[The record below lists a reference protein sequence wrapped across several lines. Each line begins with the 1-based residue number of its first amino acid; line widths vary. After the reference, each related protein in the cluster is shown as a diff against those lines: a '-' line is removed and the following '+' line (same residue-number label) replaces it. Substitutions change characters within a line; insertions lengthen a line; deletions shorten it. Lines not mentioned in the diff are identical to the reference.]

1 MRAHNVF
8 SWILKK
14 DVSGNPLPID
24 YTWAWKA
31 KPNEKGEIDK
41 FKARLCARGFREI
54 FGVHYTET
62 FAPVTTLTSGSATQ
76 PTKMDWF
83 QIQLQMA
90 PNRSIWP
97 VGVHRT
103 HPNRFGA
110 CGAPSWVCAGLRLVI
125 WCGGGLTG
133 TGTREQTKRRRFLLC
148 RLVVAGQRHGY
159 TNQLHGR
166 SMCQN
171 VGPTSHDGT
180 DNRRVRK

>member
-1 MRAHNVF
+1 
-8 SWILKK
+8 
-14 DVSGNPLPID
+14 
-24 YTWAWKA
+24 
-31 KPNEKGEIDK
+31 
-41 FKARLCARGFREI
+41 
-54 FGVHYTET
+54 
-62 FAPVTTLTSGSATQ
+62 
-76 PTKMDWF
+76 MDWF
-83 QIQLQMA
+83 QIQPQMA
-90 PNRSIWP
+90 SNRSIWP

-180 DNRRVRK
+180 DKPKGTKMTSFGMAPNVRRARDWKARSRHVDNGTCVSEDYSDRGAIDKRHMFKFTGF